1 MTGHRDFS
9 SGPKIRWDQSPYSGH
24 LFTARPNQIDS
35 LLQESA
41 WTRGP
46 PVDPWPFSHI
56 HVYPG
61 TILERCT
68 RMGYSIVSI
77 QVTENSFETDCC
89 SKETVKQFL
98 IQSCTWKTNK
108 RTNKK
113 TQSCTWKGT
122 WKRRFGPEEIEMP
135 NYSLGTP
142 TPMTCVEDVLDHI
155 FSACLSSGVSRSQP
169 SSRVSPQHSL
179 RWVLV
184 SCLV

>member
-98 IQSCTWKTNK
+98 IQSCTWKTNEQTRK
-108 RTNKK
+108 PKVVLGKELGREGLD
-113 TQSCTWKGT
+113 Q
-122 WKRRFGPEEIEMP
+122 RRLRCQTI
-135 NYSLGTP
+135 
-142 TPMTCVEDVLDHI
+142 VL
-155 FSACLSSGVSRSQP
+155 APQP
-169 SSRVSPQHSL
+169 P
-179 RWVLV
+179 
-184 SCLV
+184 